1 MKISSNTKKLRQV
14 KETRKNYER
23 DAEKELRDQEEVR
36 EKLIFE
42 EQE

>member
-42 EQE
+42 E